1 MNARLLLPT
10 LFTVLAGALAIAP
23 DALAQDSVMQFL
35 RGTTTTKPY
44 FAAFDV
50 RPANTSPQLL
60 ESAVADAFR
69 VHFNDI
75 SVQQHMPAYPLP
87 HGAPRMSFKRQNSPI
102 GTVDV
107 PSCEGAVSVIV
118 SLDKSMVKYG
128 EYSILQACVFGYR
141 HGYRVNVYA
150 LFGQQSGAVSV
161 GALSGTLGRMFTKS
175 VGLGDSSKFIV
186 ETIDDIEK
194 RLAAITA
201 QVARVEQYPVQA
213 DKAVAADPAGAM
225 SPQETEALQRQV
237 GGAGANGATPSM
249 PADVVAQLRAAT
261 AMLQQRRGELAPA
274 PVQQQGRADA
284 QVQARKDLSAM
295 GLSYFSQEQFVE
307 AVKRDDKLAC
317 ELFLAGGGVSATRK
331 GRDGLTPA
339 QLAKAPEVVELLK
352 RFQ

>member
-1 MNARLLLPT
+1 MNAKLLLPALFAVLGAT
-10 LFTVLAGALAIAP
+10 LTIAP
-23 DALAQDSVMQFL
+23 DAVAQDSVMQFL
-35 RGTTTTKPY
+35 RGTTTTQPY

-75 SVQQHMPAYPLP
+75 SVRQHMPAYPLP
-87 HGAPRMSFKRQNSPI
+87 NGAPRMSFRRENSPI

-128 EYSILQACVFGYR
+128 EYSIPQACVFGYR

-186 ETIDDIEK
+186 EAIDDIEK
-194 RLAAITA
+194 RLAAITP
-201 QVARVEQYPVQA
+201 QTARVEQYPLQA
-213 DKAVAADPAGAM
+213 DKAVAADPAGTPSA
-225 SPQETEALQRQV
+225 QETGALQRQP
-237 GGAGANGATPSM
+237 GGARANGAMPSM
-249 PADVVAQLRAAT
+249 PADVAAQLRAAT
-261 AMLQQRRGELAPA
+261 AMLPQRRGDLAPA
-274 PVQQQGRADA
+274 SGQQQGRTDA

-307 AVKRDDKLAC
+307 AVKRDDKVAC
-317 ELFLAGGGVSATRK
+317 ELFLTGGAVSATRK

-339 QLAKAPEVVELLK
+339 QLAKDPELAELLK

>member
-1 MNARLLLPT
+1 MNAKFLLPT
-10 LFTVLAGALAIAP
+10 LFTLLAGAMSIAP

-35 RGTTTTKPY
+35 RGTSTTKPY

-87 HGAPRMSFKRQNSPI
+87 NGAPRMGFSRQNSAI
-102 GTVDV
+102 GMIDV
-107 PSCEGAVSVIV
+107 PSCEGALSVIV

-128 EYSILQACVFGYR
+128 EYSVLQACVFGYR

-150 LFGQQSGAVSV
+150 LFGQKSGASSI
-161 GALSGTLGRMFTKS
+161 ASLSGTLGRMITNS

-194 RLAAITA
+194 RLAAITP
-201 QVARVEQYPVQA
+201 QVARVEQFPLQA
-213 DKAVAADPAGAM
+213 DKAVAADPAGAL
-225 SPQETEALQRQV
+225 SPQESEALQRQPD
-237 GGAGANGATPSM
+237 GARADAAAPSL
-249 PADVVAQLRAAT
+249 PPEVAAQLRAAT

-274 PVQQQGRADA
+274 PVQQQGRTDP

-295 GLSYFSQEQFVE
+295 GLSYFNQEQFVE
-307 AVKRDDKLAC
+307 AVKRDDKVAC
-317 ELFLAGGGVSATRK
+317 ELFLTGGAVSASKK
-331 GRDGLTPA
+331 GRDGLTPI
-339 QLAKAPEVVELLK
+339 QLAKTPELVELLK

>member
-1 MNARLLLPT
+1 MNTKFLIP
-10 LFTVLAGALAIAP
+10 ALVVGLGSTFLVASEA
-23 DALAQDSVMQFL
+23 AAQDSVMQFL
-35 RGTTTTKPY
+35 RGSTTTKPY

-50 RPANTSPQLL
+50 RPANASSQLI

-75 SVQQHMPAYPLP
+75 QVQQYMPAYPLP
-87 HGAPRMSFKRQNSPI
+87 NGAPRMSFKRENSPI

-118 SLDKSMVKYG
+118 SLDKSMAKYG

-150 LFGQQSGAVSV
+150 LFGQQSGASSI

-186 ETIDDIEK
+186 ETIADIEK
-194 RLAAITA
+194 RLAAITPK
-201 QVARVEQYPVQA
+201 VALVEQYPVQEA
-213 DKAVAADPAGAM
+213 TPVAADPAVAMTAHEAESMQRQPGGARSNGAM
-225 SPQETEALQRQV
+225 
-237 GGAGANGATPSM
+237 PSL
-249 PADVVAQLRAAT
+249 PADVAAQMKAAT
-261 AMLQQRRGELAPA
+261 DMLGKRRGEFAPA
-274 PVQQQGRADA
+274 GNEQQGRAAA

-295 GLSYFSQEQFVE
+295 GLSYFSQEQFAD

-317 ELFLAGGGVSATRK
+317 ELFLAGGAVSATKK
-331 GRDGLTPA
+331 GRDGMNPL
-339 QLAKAPEVVELLK
+339 QLAKNPEMIELLK
-352 RFQ
+352 RFE